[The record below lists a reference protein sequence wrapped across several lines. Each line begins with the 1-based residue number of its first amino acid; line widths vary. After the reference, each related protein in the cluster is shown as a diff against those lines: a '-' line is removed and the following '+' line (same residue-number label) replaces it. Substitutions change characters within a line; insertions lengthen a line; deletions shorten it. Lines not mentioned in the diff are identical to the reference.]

1 MNVGLLM
8 LEGGS
13 LMDSSDEIKVNFSIN
28 MVVHVTADKE
38 TGGLKKLVINPLDE

>member
-8 LEGGS
+8 LEGGHLDSQGS
-13 LMDSSDEIKVNFSIN
+13 LEVDFSIN

-38 TGGLKKLVINPLDE
+38 TAGLKKLVINPLDE

>member
-8 LEGGS
+8 LEGGTQD
-13 LMDSSDEIKVNFSIN
+13 LSDELKVNFSIN

-38 TGGLKKLVINPLDE
+38 TAGLKKLVINPLDE

>member
-8 LEGGS
+8 LEGGTKTGEV
-13 LMDSSDEIKVNFSIN
+13 MNVNFSLN

-38 TGGLKKLVINPLDE
+38 TGGLKKLVINPLDQ